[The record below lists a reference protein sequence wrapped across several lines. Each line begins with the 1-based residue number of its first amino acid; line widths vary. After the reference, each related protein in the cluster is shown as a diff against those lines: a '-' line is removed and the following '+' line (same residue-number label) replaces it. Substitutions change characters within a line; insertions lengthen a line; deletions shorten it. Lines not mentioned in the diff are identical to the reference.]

1 MVIFM
6 IIFVHCVVILSYLPS
21 STDAVYQ
28 ESVSVASGT
37 RWRPEVRA
45 ATGGKGESGR
55 LVHRLEGRQA
65 IRN

>member
-1 MVIFM
+1 MIF
-6 IIFVHCVVILSYLPS
+6 FVHCVVILSYLPS
-21 STDAVYQ
+21 TDAVNQ

-37 RWRPEVRA
+37 CWRPEVRA
-45 ATGGKGESGR
+45 APRGKGESGR